1 MWDMIRGYLTFT
13 RKERIGV
20 LFLLLIICILFI
32 LPYFFR
38 PSIGQ
43 PDPAAS
49 AKMKEGILKFESQEK
64 NTNEKAVTYEHPD
77 VRKSD
82 SVDGSGL
89 NDTRVL
95 NARLFN
101 FDPNNLD
108 AEGWRRLGLPDK
120 LVQTIIHYTEK
131 GGRFRIPGD
140 MKKLYGLHNSD
151 YERLLP
157 YIRIENSPNNLPQR
171 TGKYFKTF
179 SNVYEI
185 KKSDS
190 LSPASSMNM
199 GSRFVYPVKRYNPID
214 INLSD
219 STDWSR
225 LPGIG
230 EKLAARI
237 VHFREKL
244 GGFYEVD
251 QVGETFGLPDSVFQ
265 KIRPGLRLSTF
276 TLNKIDLNLT
286 SEEKLK
292 SHPYIRWQIARA
304 IIEYRM
310 QHGGFQSVDELLQL
324 AQMDQAKFEKL
335 KPYLSVTSE

>member
-1 MWDMIRGYLTFT
+1 MIRGYLTFT
-13 RKERIGV
+13 RKERFGV
-20 LFLLLIICILFI
+20 LFLLLLICILFI

-43 PDPAAS
+43 PDPVAY
-49 AKMKEGILKFESQEK
+49 AKMKEGVLKFESHEK
-64 NTNEKAVTYEHPD
+64 NTNESTVTYMHPD
-77 VRKSD
+77 VDKRD
-82 SVDGSGL
+82 SVAGSDL
-89 NDTRVL
+89 NNPRVL
-95 NARLFN
+95 NARLVS

-108 AEGWRRLGLPDK
+108 ADGWRHLGLSDK
-120 LVQTIIHYTEK
+120 LVQTILHYTGK
-131 GGRFRIPGD
+131 GGRFRIPED

-157 YIRIENSPNNLPQR
+157 YIRIGNSLKNFPLRSGNYVR
-171 TGKYFKTF
+171 HFT
-179 SNVYEI
+179 NVREI
-185 KKSDS
+185 KKADS
-190 LSPASSMNM
+190 FSQAGSSN
-199 GSRFVYPVKRYNPID
+199 SRREFTYPKKEYSLTD

-230 EKLAARI
+230 EKLASRI
-237 VHFREKL
+237 VHFRERL

-251 QVGETFGLPDSVFQ
+251 QVAETFGLPDSVFQ
-265 KIRPGLRLSTF
+265 KIKPVLRSSTYIM
-276 TLNKIDLNLT
+276 NKIDLNLA

-324 AQMDQAKFEKL
+324 AQMDRPKFEKL
-335 KPYLSVTSE
+335 KPYLSVASE